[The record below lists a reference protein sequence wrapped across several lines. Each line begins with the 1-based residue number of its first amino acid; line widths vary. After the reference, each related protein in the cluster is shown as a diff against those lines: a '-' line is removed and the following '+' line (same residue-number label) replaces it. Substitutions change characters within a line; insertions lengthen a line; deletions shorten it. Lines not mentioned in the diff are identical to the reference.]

1 MYNIDLPYHDP
12 VVGFAIEVSSS
23 LYLTIM
29 FAFGLTEFKS
39 KPDARAKVGSTNI
52 FDNSHFLKNELK
64 LDKYYSTVTAER
76 TSNYKLVNN

>member
-29 FAFGLTEFKS
+29 FAFGLAKFKS

-52 FDNSHFLKNELK
+52 FDNSHFLKNGLK
-64 LDKYYSTVTAER
+64 L
-76 TSNYKLVNN
+76 YKCYTTQTCKVLLN